1 MVDSIIVMNNG
12 EISEMGSYEDLL
24 SHDGVFAQF
33 LKTYLTQEESDSE
46 EEDEESKPRI
56 SELRLVFILKTLIIL
71 FTLPMMLRNDDSYAI
86 LTCGAPYIFSQNT
99 YGYFNGTMTKTM
111 KMIFISNNNYI
122 QKFLFNNLGNMG
134 KQEVIDI
141 I

>member
-56 SELRLVFILKTLIIL
+56 SK
-71 FTLPMMLRNDDSYAI
+71 
-86 LTCGAPYIFSQNT
+86 
-99 YGYFNGTMTKTM
+99 
-111 KMIFISNNNYI
+111 
-122 QKFLFNNLGNMG
+122 
-134 KQEVIDI
+134 
-141 I
+141 